1 MASDL
6 NAAKLT
12 KVMETF
18 RAQALSV
25 NEEAQQVSSTLG
37 GATESLQRQ
46 LSAMGATY
54 SKAESGVEALSQA
67 LARRAGELGSVTE
80 VALGKVAA
88 WDQRVKS
95 HSDALTRVT
104 ATVAQNAS
112 QVSQSLDYQTTE
124 MRKASNEANALL
136 KALEGRMEESDVQDF
151 IHQSSFISE
160 RLQSLAVDMSRVLET
175 QITEDD
181 WRRFSRG
188 EKGVFVRKMLGFR
201 EKARLGAIRDKYQQD
216 GEFREYVNRY
226 FTEFEVMLGEAKK
239 RDQEGMLKGIFLS
252 SDIGKVYMLLS
263 QAMGRDILAPD
274 V

>member
-1 MASDL
+1 M
-6 NAAKLT
+6 
-12 KVMETF
+12 
-18 RAQALSV
+18 
-25 NEEAQQVSSTLG
+25 SSTLSVT
-37 GATESLQRQ
+37 AESLQRQ
-46 LSAMGATY
+46 LAAMVTTY
-54 SKAESGVEALSQA
+54 GQAESGVESLSKALN
-67 LARRAGELGSVTE
+67 RRAQELGSVTE

-88 WDQRVKS
+88 WDQRVSS

-104 ATVAQNAS
+104 ASVAQNAA

-136 KALEGRMEESDVQDF
+136 KALEGRTEEAGVQDF

-160 RLQSLAVDMSRVLET
+160 RLQSIAVDMTRVLET

-181 WRRFSRG
+181 WRRFTKG

-201 EKARLGAIRDKYQQD
+201 EKARLGTIRDKYQEV

-226 FTEFEVMLGEAKK
+226 FTEFEVMLAEAKK
-239 RDQEGMLKGIFLS
+239 RDQEGMLKSILLS

-263 QAMGRDILAPD
+263 RALGREILAPD
-274 V
+274 D